1 MTAVGMRLLELSLVF
16 VFFLRSLTGASEAL
30 PGKWELRA
38 PMPSART
45 EVAAAELG
53 GKIYVMGGYEKNGD
67 LVEEYDPAKNSW
79 RRRASLPRPL
89 HHIGAAAVDGKI
101 YVIGGYMSGQ
111 GSTDSVY
118 EYDPSTDRWRA
129 RSPCPRL
136 RPAQGPRLCRQRR

>member
-67 LVEEYDPAKNSW
+67 LLEEYDPAKDSW

-89 HHIGAAAVDGKI
+89 HHVGTASVGGKI
-101 YVIGGYMSGQ
+101 YVIGGYISGE
-111 GSTDSVY
+111 GPVSTVY
-118 EYDPSTDRWRA
+118 EYDPAADQWRT
-129 RSPCPRL
+129 
-136 RPAQGPRLCRQRR
+136 

>member
-1 MTAVGMRLLELSLVF
+1 MFAKYLFGAG
-16 VFFLRSLTGASEAL
+16 FFLALSFHSLASAVE
-30 PGKWELRA
+30 PPRGKWELRA

-67 LVEEYDPAKNSW
+67 LVEEYDPAKNIW
-79 RRRASLPRPL
+79 RCCASLLRPL
-89 HHIGAAAVDGKI
+89 HYIGVAAVDGKI

-118 EYDPSTDRWRA
+118 EYDPSTDR
-129 RSPCPRL
+129 
-136 RPAQGPRLCRQRR
+136 